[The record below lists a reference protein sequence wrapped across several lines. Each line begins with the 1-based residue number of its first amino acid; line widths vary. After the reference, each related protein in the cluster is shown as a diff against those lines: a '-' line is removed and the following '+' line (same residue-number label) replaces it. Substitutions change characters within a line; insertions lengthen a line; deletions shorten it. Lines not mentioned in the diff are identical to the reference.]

1 MPTLTH
7 LALLDSGLAWHVCF
21 EATPEDTGN
30 LYYAFCQAISLA
42 EREALST
49 AIGGGWRVVASAVN
63 ARRLT
68 SLFPEFGS
76 RLKSLARQGEL
87 FPLSTEG
94 I

>member
-7 LALLDSGLAWHVCF
+7 LALLDGGLAWHVCF
-21 EATPEDTGN
+21 ETAPEDSGN
-30 LYYAFCQAISLA
+30 IYYAFCQAISLG
-42 EREALST
+42 ERAALPS
-49 AIGGGWRVVASAVN
+49 AAGGGWRVVASLAN
-63 ARRLT
+63 QRRLT

-76 RLKSLARQGEL
+76 SLKSLTRQGEL